1 MAEVAGRTAFLKD
14 DGFCTVEDGCL
25 AVDPSGPASQT
36 DAGVLI
42 PAGMNLV
49 SAYMSTE
56 GGVELATL
64 DVSGVE
70 SDILQVLYMG
80 FRNDNRII
88 YLRTSS
94 AVYSYDINM
103 RVAKRIIGPVDDMK
117 SGGMVYLRNGGTLSA
132 STPGRETVSEYPQIM
147 SYFRVQ
153 GYENS
158 GVFKIIQR
166 GGERVFVSP
175 GKLYVL
181 SDGRQSQIEI
191 STIDRPGCKIADF
204 QALPEGTTVNGKTW
218 SYSAALAD
226 GAGGCFVRLYGD
238 FRDGVQYADSEPVR
252 LAGAIEQAVACGVAS
267 GIVYLATNYGFY
279 YQDTS
284 GNAFGAFTKLSE
296 TLPTLAGAG
305 AAAGGAVAY
314 SARR

>member
-1 MAEVAGRTAFLKD
+1 MKEIYVGTADGVWRAIYTGGPQKFYKVSYTGELRANSFFKLSADNVNVFTYDDMLVASDQGLLSSGRADGLQRLVEYYEFPHTESMAEVAGRTAFLKD

-36 DAGVLI
+36 DDGVLI

-132 STPGRETVSEYPQIM
+132 SVPGRETVSEYPQIM

-181 SDGRQSQIEI
+181 SDGRQS
-191 STIDRPGCKIADF
+191 
-204 QALPEGTTVNGKTW
+204 
-218 SYSAALAD
+218 
-226 GAGGCFVRLYGD
+226 
-238 FRDGVQYADSEPVR
+238 
-252 LAGAIEQAVACGVAS
+252 
-267 GIVYLATNYGFY
+267 
-279 YQDTS
+279 
-284 GNAFGAFTKLSE
+284 
-296 TLPTLAGAG
+296 
-305 AAAGGAVAY
+305 
-314 SARR
+314 